1 MLPFINQIF
10 ALVLWVR
17 KYTLFR
23 TIIQSKDPNKALVED
38 VEKAQTVTPAET
50 TDAQPAPNGADD
62 VTTEEGGEGS
72 EPEKEASKE
81 EKV

>member
-1 MLPFINQIF
+1 MLSLFTNFF

-23 TIIQSKDPNKALVED
+23 NIIQNKDPKKAPAED
-38 VEKAQTVTPAET
+38 VEKAQTPAEVI
-50 TDAQPAPNGADD
+50 DAQPAPNGADD
-62 VTTEEGGEGS
+62 VTTEEGGEGF
-72 EPEKEASKE
+72 EPEKEAPKE